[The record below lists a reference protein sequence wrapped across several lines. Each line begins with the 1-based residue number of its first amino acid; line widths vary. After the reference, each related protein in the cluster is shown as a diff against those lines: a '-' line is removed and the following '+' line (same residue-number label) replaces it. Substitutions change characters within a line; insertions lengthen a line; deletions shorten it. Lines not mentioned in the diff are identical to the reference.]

1 MYMYL
6 CIGLRLIV
14 WCDCLNNGSSGKKN
28 ERWKHFVGRLAM
40 TLTETFWW
48 SLLLPGSDHFFCNGL
63 HVRKRGP
70 LKRTDKFFN
79 GKATLWA
86 LLTLLHS
93 NFCREYDSQERSAS
107 EVKQEIE
114 RHLKDK
120 ETLEN
125 SLPSS
130 IVIGP
135 YWISTEGVRQALAK
149 KRKALANAV
158 IELLAKKLRKQADM
172 VGYIHLSLFS
182 LGNSFLV
189 ITYLFVKEPMLTCFF
204 F

>member
-1 MYMYL
+1 M
-6 CIGLRLIV
+6 
-14 WCDCLNNGSSGKKN
+14 
-28 ERWKHFVGRLAM
+28 
-40 TLTETFWW
+40 
-48 SLLLPGSDHFFCNGL
+48 
-63 HVRKRGP
+63 
-70 LKRTDKFFN
+70 
-79 GKATLWA
+79 
-86 LLTLLHS
+86 
-93 NFCREYDSQERSAS
+93 CREYDSQERSAS

-158 IELLAKKLRKQADM
+158 IDLLAKKLRKQADM
-172 VGYIHLSLFS
+172 VCDVAFCFIQKCFDFGWLNFFHKPLFGGLRFRGCRLKIFKSQQNFLKVATTGEKIFVIKRTNIIDVSLLRTTS
-182 LGNSFLV
+182 SAL
-189 ITYLFVKEPMLTCFF
+189 YLCYKGKTGG
-204 F
+204 

>member
-1 MYMYL
+1 M
-6 CIGLRLIV
+6 I
-14 WCDCLNNGSSGKKN
+14 
-28 ERWKHFVGRLAM
+28 FVA
-40 TLTETFWW
+40 
-48 SLLLPGSDHFFCNGL
+48 PCSDHFFCNGL

>member
-1 MYMYL
+1 MLIEFLAQIL
-6 CIGLRLIV
+6 C
-14 WCDCLNNGSSGKKN
+14 S
-28 ERWKHFVGRLAM
+28 
-40 TLTETFWW
+40 
-48 SLLLPGSDHFFCNGL
+48 
-63 HVRKRGP
+63 
-70 LKRTDKFFN
+70 
-79 GKATLWA
+79 
-86 LLTLLHS
+86 
-93 NFCREYDSQERSAS
+93 EYDSQERSAS

-135 YWISTEGVRQALAK
+135 YWISTEGVKQALAK

-172 VGYIHLSLFS
+172 VGNAHKSVFS
-182 LGNSFLV
+182 LGNTLLV
-189 ITYLFVKEPMLTCFF
+189 ITFLFVKEPMLACFF
-204 F
+204 YFEYEEQTANVKQNVPRHLNRLLLSFTEKTLFSNKIT

>member
-1 MYMYL
+1 MH
-6 CIGLRLIV
+6 
-14 WCDCLNNGSSGKKN
+14 S
-28 ERWKHFVGRLAM
+28 
-40 TLTETFWW
+40 
-48 SLLLPGSDHFFCNGL
+48 
-63 HVRKRGP
+63 KRGYRICICSVI
-70 LKRTDKFFN
+70 LGELESFRNYKGF
-79 GKATLWA
+79 
-86 LLTLLHS
+86 S
-93 NFCREYDSQERSAS
+93 NVLVFQHFKHLNDFCREYDSQERSAS

-158 IELLAKKLRKQADM
+158 IDLLAKKLRKQADM
-172 VGYIHLSLFS
+172 VCDVAF
-182 LGNSFLV
+182 
-189 ITYLFVKEPMLTCFF
+189 CFIQ
-204 F
+204 

>member
-1 MYMYL
+1 MYVTFCPVFT
-6 CIGLRLIV
+6 CI
-14 WCDCLNNGSSGKKN
+14 
-28 ERWKHFVGRLAM
+28 
-40 TLTETFWW
+40 
-48 SLLLPGSDHFFCNGL
+48 FFTTIN
-63 HVRKRGP
+63 
-70 LKRTDKFFN
+70 FF
-79 GKATLWA
+79 
-86 LLTLLHS
+86 S
-93 NFCREYDSQERSAS
+93 EYDSQERSAA

-114 RHLKDK
+114 RHLQDK

-172 VGYIHLSLFS
+172 VCIFS
-182 LGNSFLV
+182 L
-189 ITYLFVKEPMLTCFF
+189 M
-204 F
+204 